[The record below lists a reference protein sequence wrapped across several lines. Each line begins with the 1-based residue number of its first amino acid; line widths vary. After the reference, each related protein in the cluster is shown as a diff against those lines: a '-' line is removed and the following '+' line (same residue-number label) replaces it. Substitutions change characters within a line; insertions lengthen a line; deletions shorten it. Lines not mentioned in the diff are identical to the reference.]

1 MMKITSMNALKGLGF
16 AVVLLSAL
24 QAHAETQNDRSY
36 ETYRCVV
43 LGDNSACHPKTSA
56 PTGDRIVPGS
66 YARYLMTIDG
76 MDEADALAAARA
88 IGEDPAQHP
97 TTALAPSSVA
107 PGSYARYLMIVDGM
121 DEADALAAARDMG
134 EKPTP
139 QMATA
144 QAPQHSSADGE
155 ASGAESHP
163 K

>member
-24 QAHAETQNDRSY
+24 QAHAETQSDRSY

-56 PTGDRIVPGS
+56 PTSDRIV
-66 YARYLMTIDG
+66 
-76 MDEADALAAARA
+76 
-88 IGEDPAQHP
+88 
-97 TTALAPSSVA
+97 

-144 QAPQHSSADGE
+144 QASQHSSADGE
-155 ASGAESHP
+155 ASGAES
-163 K
+163 

>member
-24 QAHAETQNDRSY
+24 QAHAETQGDRSY

-56 PTGDRIVPGS
+56 ETGDRIVPGS

-76 MDEADALAAARA
+76 MDEANALAAARA
-88 IGEDPAQHP
+88 IGEEPAQQP
-97 TTALAPSSVA
+97 TTALAPQSVV
-107 PGSYARYLMIVDGM
+107 PGSYARYLMVVDGM
-121 DEADALAAARDMG
+121 DEADALTAARDMG
-134 EKPTP
+134 EQPTP
-139 QMATA
+139 QMATT
-144 QAPQHSSADGE
+144 QAPQHPSAYGQ

>member
-1 MMKITSMNALKGLGF
+1 MKITSMNALKGFGF

-24 QAHAETQNDRSY
+24 QAHAQTQSDRSY

-56 PTGDRIVPGS
+56 PTGDRILPGS

-88 IGEDPAQHP
+88 IGEDPTEHP
-97 TTALAPSSVA
+97 TIALAPSSVV
-107 PGSYARYLMIVDGM
+107 PSSYAKYLMVVDGM
-121 DEADALAAARDMG
+121 DEADALAAARDTG
-134 EKPTP
+134 EQATP
-139 QMATA
+139 HMATP
-144 QAPQHSSADGE
+144 QAPQHPSAYGQ